1 MQLSGVV
8 YIFWRAGGFS
18 YPSLLRG
25 IIRLAV
31 AFLLIVTPMI
41 KSPAHIAAAFFSI
54 IIALA
59 LVGLP
64 AGSRLTIN
72 AFCAMATGVIVETY
86 LEQKT

>member
-31 AFLLIVTPMI
+31 AFLLMVTPMI
-41 KSPAHIAAAFFSI
+41 KSPAHIASAFFSI

-59 LVGLP
+59 GLP